1 MKLTA
6 NGIGVHVQRLG
17 RDRAPVVFLHGLG
30 TDSLASYYFTLGPAF
45 AAAGHDV
52 VMYDLRGHGRSE
64 RPPSGYRLETFV
76 DDLVALLGELAVTAP
91 VHLVGNSF
99 GGTIAFGFAARL
111 PHRAASVTMIESEP
125 ATPAWA
131 AKMGVNLGRARDQLA
146 EEAAFEWI
154 TANHGAH
161 TSRLARS
168 AGRMLRSSTLA
179 DDIPASAVLTPEE
192 IGAVTTPVLAIY
204 GAESDLAP
212 QAPVLEGLLPVCRTV
227 VVPGQQHS
235 VLVERT
241 ELTRDLVFGWVRE
254 HSLVDAG

>member
-1 MKLTA
+1 MTA

-17 RDRAPVVFLHGLG
+17 SAGKGSPVVFLHGLG

-64 RPPSGYRLETFV
+64 RPPAGYRLETFV
-76 DDLVALLGELAVTAP
+76 DDLTALLGELAVTEP

-111 PHRAASVTMIESEP
+111 PGRVASVTMIESEP
-125 ATPAWA
+125 ATAAWA
-131 AKMGVNLGRARDQLA
+131 TKMAANLGRAREQLA
-146 EEAAFEWI
+146 DEAAFEWI

-168 AGRMLRSSTLA
+168 AGKVLRSSTLA
-179 DDIPASAVLTPEE
+179 DDIPASAVLTPGE
-192 IGAVTTPVLAIY
+192 IAAVTAPVLAIY
-204 GAESDLAP
+204 GAESDLAE
-212 QAPVLEGLLPVCRTV
+212 QAPVLAELLPVCRTV
-227 VVPGQQHS
+227 VVPGQRHS

-241 ELTRDLVFGWVRE
+241 ELTRELVLGWVRE
-254 HSLVDAG
+254 HTLVETG